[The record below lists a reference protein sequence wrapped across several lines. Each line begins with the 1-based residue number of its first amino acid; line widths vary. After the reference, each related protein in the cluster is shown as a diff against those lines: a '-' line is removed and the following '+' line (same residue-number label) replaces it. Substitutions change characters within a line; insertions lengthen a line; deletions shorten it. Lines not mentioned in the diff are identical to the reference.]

1 MPQKINQIE
10 KMKNKLFTCLVLL
23 TTIVNGQDI
32 TKKEV
37 QNQVI
42 RVLDSLNQVKIA
54 EEKSK
59 PKKENWYENI
69 GLRGYVQI
77 RYNGL
82 LSSNDKV
89 SCDQCDKS
97 WGTTSTAA
105 DAKSNNGFFIRR
117 ARMIFSGQVH
127 PNVYIYIQPDFA
139 SSPTTGVNH
148 FAQLRDAYFDLS
160 IDKKKEY
167 RFRVGQ
173 SKVPYGFENLQSS
186 QNRLTLDRND
196 ALNSAVANERDLGV
210 FFYWAPSKIRDRFA
224 MLVKDGYKGSGDYG
238 VFAFGAYN
246 GQTANKSEANRDL
259 HVVTRV
265 SYPFVVG
272 NQIIEPGLQ
281 AYTGKWA
288 FTNELSLEEKD
299 KNGIIT
305 KPAVTTPN
313 KLNTLDQRIAASFIL
328 YPKPFGIQAEYTIG
342 KGPRYDKVKNS
353 VDVSKLEGGY
363 VTLNYKLDLP
373 NHKYLYPFAKF
384 QYYDGGK
391 KFEKDAR
398 SYVVRDYE
406 IGLEW
411 QPFKAFELVAE
422 WVIADRTFE
431 DSALKNNRQQGNLL
445 RLQAQFNF

>member
-1 MPQKINQIE
+1 
-10 KMKNKLFTCLVLL
+10 MKNKLFTCLVLL

-59 PKKENWYENI
+59 PKKENWYESI

-82 LSSNDKV
+82 LSTNDKV

-97 WGTTSTAA
+97 WGTTEKPV

-139 SSPTTGVNH
+139 STPSSSVNNNH

-186 QNRLTLDRND
+186 QNRLALDRND
-196 ALNSAVANERDLGV
+196 ALNSAVANERDLGI

-288 FTNELSLEEKD
+288 MASTDITTAATLD
-299 KNGIIT
+299 KNYLT
-305 KPAVTTPN
+305 
-313 KLNTLDQRIAASFIL
+313 DQRVAASFIM

-422 WVIADRTFE
+422 WVISDRTFE
-431 DSALKNNRQQGNLL
+431 DSGLKNNRQQGNLL

>member
-1 MPQKINQIE
+1 
-10 KMKNKLFTCLVLL
+10 MKKFLL
-23 TTIVNGQDI
+23 AGLIAVSCIANAQDVKKDAV
-32 TKKEV
+32 TKEV
-37 QNQVI
+37 VRI
-42 RVLDSLNQVKIA
+42 LDSINKVKLE

-59 PKKENWYENI
+59 PKKEHWFDNI
-69 GLRGYVQI
+69 GIRGYAQV

-89 SCDQCDKS
+89 ACDQCDKS
-97 WGTTSTAA
+97 WGTTSTAP
-105 DAKSNNGFFIRR
+105 DAKSNNGFFVRR
-117 ARMIFSGQVH
+117 ARIVFSGQIH
-127 PNVYIYIQPDFA
+127 PNVYFYIQPDFA
-139 SSPTTGVNH
+139 SSPASGVNH

-160 IDKKKEY
+160 FDKKRE
-167 RFRVGQ
+167 FRLRLGQ
-173 SKVPYGFENLQSS
+173 SKVPFGFENLQSS

-196 ALNSAVANERDLGV
+196 GLNSAVANERDLGV
-210 FFYWAPSKIRDRFA
+210 FFYWAPAEIRERFA

-246 GQTANKSEANRDL
+246 GQTANKSEANRNL
-259 HVVTRV
+259 HVVTRIT
-265 SYPFVVG
+265 YPFVIG

-288 FTNELSLEEKD
+288 FSSSDLNT
-299 KNGIIT
+299 G
-305 KPAVTTPN
+305 VTTPN
-313 KLNTLDQRIAASFIL
+313 KQYTLDQRVGATFVL
-328 YPKPFGIQAEYTIG
+328 YPKPFGIQAEYNIG
-342 KGPRYDKVKNS
+342 KGPRYDKVTNT
-353 VDVSKLEGGY
+353 VDVSSLEGGY

-373 NHKYLYPFAKF
+373 KKQLIYPFAKF

-406 IGLEW
+406 LGIEW
-411 QPFKAFELVAE
+411 QPIKAFELVAE

-431 DSALKNNRQQGNLL
+431 DSALPNNRQRGNLL

>member
-1 MPQKINQIE
+1 
-10 KMKNKLFTCLVLL
+10 MKNKLFTCLVLL

-37 QNQVI
+37 KNQVI

-210 FFYWAPSKIRDRFA
+210 FFYWAPSKIRDRFS

-259 HVVTRV
+259 HFVTRV

-288 FTNELSLEEKD
+288 MASTDITTAATLD
-299 KNGIIT
+299 KNYLT
-305 KPAVTTPN
+305 
-313 KLNTLDQRIAASFIL
+313 DQRLAASFIL
-328 YPKPFGIQAEYTIG
+328 YPKPFGIQAEYNVG
-342 KGPRYDKVKNS
+342 RGPRYDKVNNS

-431 DSALKNNRQQGNLL
+431 DSTLKNNRQQGNLL

>member
-1 MPQKINQIE
+1 MKKILFAGLLIVSSFLHAQDIKKDEISKEVVRILDSINKIKQADKDKADKE
-10 KMKNKLFTCLVLL
+10 MWYNKLS
-23 TTIVNGQDI
+23 I
-32 TKKEV
+32 
-37 QNQVI
+37 
-42 RVLDSLNQVKIA
+42 
-54 EEKSK
+54 
-59 PKKENWYENI
+59 
-69 GLRGYVQI
+69 RGYVQL

-82 LSSNDKV
+82 FSTNDKV

-97 WGTTSTAA
+97 WGTTSTAP

-127 PNVYIYIQPDFA
+127 PNVYVYIQPDFA
-139 SSPTTGVNH
+139 SSPSSGVNH
-148 FAQLRDAYFDLS
+148 FAQLRDAYADISF
-160 IDKKKEY
+160 DKKRE
-167 RFRVGQ
+167 FRVRLGQ

-196 ALNSAVANERDLGV
+196 ALNSAVANERDLGA
-210 FFYWAPSKIRDRFA
+210 FFYWAPAEIRERFA

-238 VFAFGAYN
+238 VFAFGVYN
-246 GQTANKSEANRDL
+246 GQTANKSEANRNL
-259 HVVTRV
+259 HIVSRVT
-265 SYPFVVG
+265 YPFLVG

-288 FTNELSLEEKD
+288 FGSELST
-299 KNGIIT
+299 G
-305 KPAVTTPN
+305 VTTPD
-313 KLNTLDQRIAASFIL
+313 KQYTLDQRAGASFIL
-328 YPKPFGIQAEYTIG
+328 YPKPFGVQAEYNIG
-342 KGPRYDKVKNS
+342 KGPRYDKVTNT
-353 VDVSKLEGGY
+353 VEVTDLEGGY
-363 VTLNYKLDLP
+363 ITLNYKWDL
-373 NHKYLYPFAKF
+373 NLAKHQYLYPFAKF

-391 KFEKDAR
+391 KFEKDSR

>member
-1 MPQKINQIE
+1 
-10 KMKNKLFTCLVLL
+10 
-23 TTIVNGQDI
+23 
-32 TKKEV
+32 
-37 QNQVI
+37 
-42 RVLDSLNQVKIA
+42 LDSLNQVKIA

-398 SYVVRDYE
+398 SYMVRDYE